1 MDMPRLNTKA
11 YNLDLIQI
19 IQNPSSHLVV
29 KYQPRLLEIKVDYK
43 NIQRWI
49 AFENQFSVENISG
62 LTGRNLHQLV
72 CLLCVMN
79 LQAGVATR
87 FMDKVGDIPRNK
99 LLSLYYKYESIRKKI
114 LNKNVFEIM
123 ATWLYE
129 NSFISELELVR
140 LLGYKQRAK
149 DIPSVDDI
157 NHKLMEKEI
166 PKYVEAYWSKT
177 D

>member
-11 YNLDLIQI
+11 YNLELIQI
-19 IQNPSSHLVV
+19 IQNPSDNLVV

-62 LTGRNLHQLV
+62 LTGKHLHQLV

-79 LQAGVATR
+79 LQAGIATR
-87 FMDKVGDIPRNK
+87 FMDKVGDVPRKK
-99 LLSLYYKYESIRKKI
+99 LLSLYYKYEPMRKKI
-114 LNKNVFEIM
+114 LNKNIFEIM
-123 ATWLYE
+123 ATWLYQ
-129 NSFISELELVR
+129 NTFISELELVR

-149 DIPSVDDI
+149 DIPPVDDI
-157 NHKLMEKEI
+157 NQKLMEKEM
-166 PKYVEAYWSKT
+166 PKYVKAYWSKT

>member
-1 MDMPRLNTKA
+1 MDMPRLNTRA
-11 YNLDLIQI
+11 YNLDLIHI
-19 IQNPSSHLVV
+19 IQNPSNHLVV

-62 LTGRNLHQLV
+62 LTGKNLHRLV

-123 ATWLYE
+123 ATWLYQ

-140 LLGYKQRAK
+140 LLGYKERTK
-149 DIPSVDDI
+149 DIPQVDNI
-157 NHKLMEKEI
+157 NQKLMEKEI